1 MIIYR
6 IFHCLIF
13 ISTEFYIKKKGEKKI
28 FETLISVDIFFS
40 VKIFVLLE
48 ARSWHVGSAKTKQ
61 FLDPR
66 YEFPS
71 SLDAKHNLIL
81 RTP

>member
-28 FETLISVDIFFS
+28 FETLISVDISFS

-48 ARSWHVGSAKTKQ
+48 GMFV
-61 FLDPR
+61 PR
-66 YEFPS
+66 WWCENEAISRPS
-71 SLDAKHNLIL
+71 L
-81 RTP
+81 

>member
-28 FETLISVDIFFS
+28 FETLISVDISFS

-48 ARSWHVGSAKTKQ
+48 GNVRGTLVVRKRSNFSTLAMN
-61 FLDPR
+61 FLR
-66 YEFPS
+66 PS
-71 SLDAKHNLIL
+71 MRN
-81 RTP
+81 TT

>member
-28 FETLISVDIFFS
+28 FETLISVDISFS

-48 ARSWHVGSAKTKQ
+48 GMFVARWWCENEAIS
-61 FLDPR
+61 R
-66 YEFPS
+66 PS
-71 SLDAKHNLIL
+71 L
-81 RTP
+81 